1 MLHDPFINVMIA
13 LILVCRTYLDRNA
26 KFCPKETQVRM
37 NEISRPAIISSPD
50 RFWAYVGVAS

>member
-26 KFCPKETQVRM
+26 KFFPKETQVRM

-50 RFWAYVGVAS
+50 RFWAYVAS